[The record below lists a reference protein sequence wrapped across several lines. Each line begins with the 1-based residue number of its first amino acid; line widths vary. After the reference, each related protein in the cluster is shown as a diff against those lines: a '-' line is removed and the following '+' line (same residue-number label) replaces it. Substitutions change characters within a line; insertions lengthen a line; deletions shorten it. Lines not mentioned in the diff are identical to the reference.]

1 MLRIGREQR
10 LVILRAQAEADSLGL
25 DAAAA
30 KLLLME
36 RLKAHEERLLGG
48 IVQVEPGA
56 IREDEATPGR
66 GAASGGLTLVVAFA
80 ALVVGRWGLGGLRA
94 LQRAGA

>member
-56 IREDEATPGR
+56 IREVEATPGR
-66 GAASGGLTLVVAFA
+66 GAASGGLTLVA